1 METKFEQTVYLFK
14 KFNPSKRFNS
24 FSFEELNRFEDITNA
39 FCFEDEIVKVD
50 DDYYKYAGEMK
61 NHWNEQ
67 KEAIIRFK
75 NRAKTIKEVAV

>member
-24 FSFEELNRFEDITNA
+24 FSFEELNKFEEITID
-39 FCFEDEIVKVD
+39 FCFDDEIVKIGN
-50 DDYYKYAGEMK
+50 DYYKYSGEIK

-67 KEAIIRFK
+67 KEPIIRFK
-75 NRAKTIKEVAV
+75 NRAKTIKEVVV